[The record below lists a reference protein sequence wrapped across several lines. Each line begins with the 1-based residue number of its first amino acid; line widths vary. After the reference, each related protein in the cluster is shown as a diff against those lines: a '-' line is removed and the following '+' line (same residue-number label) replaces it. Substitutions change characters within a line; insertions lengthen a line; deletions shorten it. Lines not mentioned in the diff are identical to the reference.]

1 MLNKDE
7 IAAIGLTTLILA
19 FTISLIKSLEI
30 FFYTALV
37 VFLILAIN
45 IIAKKI
51 ASFYLGSEIQVKLW
65 EIKRYGFKRHKYFK
79 RPFPAGAFFPI
90 IVTAFS
96 FGYLIWMASLI
107 FDVKPNIHRRA
118 KRHGLY
124 TFSEMTEQ
132 HIGLIAATG
141 IMANLVFAIIGYL
154 LGFPDFARLNI
165 YYAFFNMLPLSNLD
179 GNKIFFGNLV
189 LWSFLASL
197 VLVGLGYAFFL
208 T

>member
-19 FTISLIKSLEI
+19 FTISLIKSMEI
-30 FFYTALV
+30 FLYTALL

-45 IIAKKI
+45 IITKKI

-65 EIKRYGFKRHKYFK
+65 EIRRYGYRKHWYFK

-132 HIGLIAATG
+132 HIGLIAAMG

-154 LGFPDFARLNI
+154 IGFPDFARLNI

-179 GNKIFFGNLV
+179 GNKIFFGSLV

-197 VLVGLGYAFFL
+197 VLVGISYAFFL